1 MPTGLGADVRPVSLS
16 TTKYALACYYIIAPS
31 ECSANLARYDGVKYG
46 YSYQDADD
54 MWQDMEKTRQY
65 GFGPEV
71 RRRIMLGTYALS
83 TGYYDAYYLKAQQV
97 RTMIQEDFARVF
109 QEVDALV
116 APVSPTVAFRL
127 GEKTADPVR
136 MYLSDVCTLPPNIA
150 GLPCMSVPCGFDQ
163 GLPVG
168 LQLIGPHL
176 SEETLLRVADAYQ
189 QETDWHLATPE
200 L

>member
-1 MPTGLGADVRPVSLS
+1 M
-16 TTKYALACYYIIAPS
+16 
-31 ECSANLARYDGVKYG
+31 ARYDGVKYG

-54 MWQDMEKTRQY
+54 MWQDMEKTRQH
-65 GFGPEV
+65 GFGQEV

-97 RTMIQEDFARVF
+97 RTLIQEDFTRVV

-116 APVSPTVAFRL
+116 APVSPTVAFPL
-127 GEKTADPVR
+127 GEKSSDPVQ

-176 SEETLLRVADAYQ
+176 SEETLLRVAHAYQ
-189 QETDWHLATPE
+189 QATDWHLATPE

>member
-1 MPTGLGADVRPVSLS
+1 
-16 TTKYALACYYIIAPS
+16 
-31 ECSANLARYDGVKYG
+31 
-46 YSYQDADD
+46 
-54 MWQDMEKTRQY
+54 MWQDMGKARQH
-65 GFGPEV
+65 GFGAEV

-97 RTMIQEDFARVF
+97 RTLIQEDFARVF
-109 QEVDALV
+109 REVDALV
-116 APVSPTVAFRL
+116 APVSPSVAFPL
-127 GEKTADPVR
+127 GEKTSDPVQ

-176 SEETLLRVADAYQ
+176 SEQSLLRIAYSYQ
-189 QETDWHLATPE
+189 QVTNWHEERPKL
-200 L
+200 